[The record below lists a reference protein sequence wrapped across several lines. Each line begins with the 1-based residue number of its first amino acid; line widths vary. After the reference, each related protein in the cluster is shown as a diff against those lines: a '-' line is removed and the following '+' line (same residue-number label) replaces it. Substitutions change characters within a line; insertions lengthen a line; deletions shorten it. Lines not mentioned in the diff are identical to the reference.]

1 MSVVCLPDGPRRPR
15 LPTDELIVADPS
27 PNEFDADDD
36 FDDDDFD
43 DDDFDDDDLDDDESE
58 QRGVELRVDAVDD
71 PVAHLLRGDIEI
83 EGRMPY
89 SSNATF
95 LVHVVADG
103 RSHPAI
109 YKPMRG
115 ERPLWDFEPGLHRRE
130 VATYLLSEH
139 LGLGVIPPTVLRDG
153 PLGEGSV
160 QWFVTADHSQHYF
173 TIHETHPDVHDRLR
187 AMALLDVLANN
198 TDRKSGHVLL
208 IPERNGEPATV
219 WGIDNGLC
227 FAADDKLRTVIW
239 EFGGED
245 IPEAW
250 LERVGDLVRAQC
262 RSTSRRCSPTTR
274 SKRCSGAPA
283 GVSCTVGSRPT
294 RPGAA
299 IPGRWSDRER
309 HIG

>member
-1 MSVVCLPDGPRRPR
+1 VS
-15 LPTDELIVADPS
+15 EPS
-27 PNEFDADDD
+27 PSEIEHLDDRLIDAEDSFDDD
-36 FDDDDFD
+36 EFDDDDDDGD
-43 DDDFDDDDLDDDESE
+43 DDGDDLDDGDGE
-58 QRGVELRVDAVDD
+58 RGVELRVDAIED
-71 PVAHLLRGDIEI
+71 PIAHLLRGDLEI

-109 YKPMRG
+109 YKPTRG

-130 VATYLLSEH
+130 VATYLLSEA

-173 TIHETHPDVHDRLR
+173 TIHETHPDLHDRLR

-208 IPERNGEPATV
+208 IPERNGEPSSV

-239 EFGGED
+239 EFGGEE

-250 LERVGDLVRAQC
+250 LDRVGALCEEV
-262 RSTSRRCSPTTR
+262 P
-274 SKRCSGAPA
+274 
-283 GVSCTVGSRPT
+283 
-294 RPGAA
+294 AA
-299 IPGRWSDRER
+299 IAALLADDEVEALKRRAGRCVVHRRFPTDPSGRRYPWPLV
-309 HIG
+309 

>member
-1 MSVVCLPDGPRRPR
+1 VSN
-15 LPTDELIVADPS
+15 PS
-27 PNEFDADDD
+27 PSERGDIADEFDDEG
-36 FDDDDFD
+36 FDDDELQDED
-43 DDDFDDDDLDDDESE
+43 DD
-58 QRGVELRVDAVDD
+58 QHGVELRIDAIDD
-71 PVAHLLRGDIEI
+71 PITHLLRGGIEI

-95 LVHVVADG
+95 LVHVSADG
-103 RSHPAI
+103 ASHPAI
-109 YKPMRG
+109 YKPTRG

-160 QWFVTADHSQHYF
+160 QWFVVADHSQHYF
-173 TIHETHPDVHDRLR
+173 TIHETHPDLHDRLR

-208 IPERNGEPATV
+208 IPERNGEPASV

-227 FAADDKLRTVIW
+227 FAAESKLRTVIW
-239 EFGGED
+239 EFGGEE

-250 LERVGDLVRAQC
+250 LERVGTLCDRVPRDVAALLADDEVDALRRRADWCVTHRRFPTDPSGRRYPWPLV
-262 RSTSRRCSPTTR
+262 
-274 SKRCSGAPA
+274 
-283 GVSCTVGSRPT
+283 
-294 RPGAA
+294 
-299 IPGRWSDRER
+299 
-309 HIG
+309 